1 MPLTQ
6 KQVLNV
12 LETTYV
18 PGIKKLLLSLG
29 RVDNIEVVG
38 NTVNISLRLTP
49 IDEENITKLKEVLAN
64 RLTLLGASDVNID
77 ITFKT
82 TPKIKHIIAIGSGK
96 GGVGK
101 STVATNLAASL
112 AHKGFKVGLMDAD
125 IYGPNIP
132 EMFGIAQNL
141 PEVTSDSKMIPLE
154 KYGVKIMSIGFLLEN
169 SSTPIIWR
177 GPLIARAIEQF
188 YEDVDWGEL
197 DFLLVDLPPETGDV
211 ALTVAQ
217 AIPTEY
223 GIIVTTPQ
231 SVSVLDASKAL
242 NMFKQMNIKVLGI
255 IENMAYFKCPH
266 CGKITEIF
274 SSGGGEKLAEKTGT
288 MLLGKIPLEVE
299 VREGADNGVP
309 SIFLE
314 GNSDVKTAFLNIAD
328 KLIELIGST
337 P

>member
-1 MPLTQ
+1 MPITES
-6 KQVLNV
+6 QVLNV

-18 PGIKKLLLSLG
+18 PGVKKLLLSLG
-29 RVDNIEVVG
+29 RVDNIEVLE
-38 NTVNISLRLTP
+38 NSVNISLRLTP
-49 IDEENITKLKEVLAN
+49 IDGENVTKLKEVLTN
-64 RLTLLGASDVNID
+64 RLARLGASDVNIE
-77 ITFKT
+77 IIFKT

-101 STVATNLAASL
+101 STVTTNLAVSL
-112 AHKGFKVGLMDAD
+112 AQKGFKVGLMDAD

-132 EMFGIAQNL
+132 EMFGIAKNL
-141 PEVTSDSKMIPLE
+141 PEVNSENKIIPVE

-169 SSTPIIWR
+169 NSTPVIWR
-177 GPLIARAIEQF
+177 GPLITRAIEQF

-217 AIPTEY
+217 SIPTEY

-231 SVSVLDASKAL
+231 SVSIIDASKAL

-266 CGKITEIF
+266 CGNITEIF
-274 SSGGGEKLAEKTGT
+274 SSGGGEKLAKEAGSV
-288 MLLGKIPLEVE
+288 LLGKIPLEVE
-299 VREGADNGVP
+299 VRESGDAGVP

-314 GNSDVKTAFLNIAD
+314 GNSDVKTAFLDITD
-328 KLIELIGST
+328 KLINLTNS
-337 P
+337 